1 MNTLSLVI
9 QREYLTRVRKKSF
22 IIMTLLMPLLM
33 ASLSFVPLWL
43 STLNDG
49 GEKNIVVIDE
59 TGMYAPLLKSTEQY
73 QFQIV
78 EQAQQ
83 SEYQAKIGKDLF
95 AILHITDDLNVNPNA
110 ISLLSE
116 KESPQDLR
124 AIIEKTLSE
133 KVMQQK
139 LDELSQSGN
148 VSAESILQVRSIVE
162 SGSKVSIKIMKWD
175 EDGTVSESSAEIASI
190 IGVVFT
196 ILIYMFILMYG
207 NMVMQAVLE
216 EKKSR
221 IVEVMVSSV
230 KPVKLL
236 IGKIIGIGLVGITQL
251 AIWGVLLG
259 FLFTGLS
266 AFIGAPVETTGMPA
280 SAEMGDFD
288 MQAAL
293 NSVMSVNWIEILVY
307 FLLFFIGGYILYA
320 SIFAMFASA
329 VNSEEDTSQ
338 FMMPVTLIIIF
349 AFFAGFYS
357 VSNPDGPL
365 AFWASLIPFSSPI
378 VMMVRIPFGIPLW
391 EKILAVVL
399 LYGTFILISVIA
411 AKIYRV
417 GILMYGKKPSIKE
430 MIKWIKYK

>member
-1 MNTLSLVI
+1 
-9 QREYLTRVRKKSF
+9 
-22 IIMTLLMPLLM
+22 
-33 ASLSFVPLWL
+33 
-43 STLNDG
+43 
-49 GEKNIVVIDE
+49 
-59 TGMYAPLLKSTEQY
+59 MYAPLLKSTEQY

-251 AIWGVLLG
+251 AIWGVLWDFYLPG
-259 FLFTGLS
+259 FGIYRRS
-266 AFIGAPVETTGMPA
+266 RRNNGMPA

-307 FLLFFIGGYILYA
+307 FLLFL
-320 SIFAMFASA
+320 SVDIFC
-329 VNSEEDTSQ
+329 TH
-338 FMMPVTLIIIF
+338 L
-349 AFFAGFYS
+349 
-357 VSNPDGPL
+357 
-365 AFWASLIPFSSPI
+365 SSPCLLRLLI
-378 VMMVRIPFGIPLW
+378 V
-391 EKILAVVL
+391 
-399 LYGTFILISVIA
+399 
-411 AKIYRV
+411 
-417 GILMYGKKPSIKE
+417 KKTRRSL
-430 MIKWIKYK
+430 

>member
-175 EDGTVSESSAEIASI
+175 ETAPFPNLQPKLPQSLEWFLQSSFTCLFLCTETWLCKQFWKRKRAASW
-190 IGVVFT
+190 
-196 ILIYMFILMYG
+196 
-207 NMVMQAVLE
+207 
-216 EKKSR
+216 K
-221 IVEVMVSSV
+221 
-230 KPVKLL
+230 
-236 IGKIIGIGLVGITQL
+236 
-251 AIWGVLLG
+251 
-259 FLFTGLS
+259 
-266 AFIGAPVETTGMPA
+266 
-280 SAEMGDFD
+280 
-288 MQAAL
+288 
-293 NSVMSVNWIEILVY
+293 
-307 FLLFFIGGYILYA
+307 
-320 SIFAMFASA
+320 
-329 VNSEEDTSQ
+329 
-338 FMMPVTLIIIF
+338 
-349 AFFAGFYS
+349 
-357 VSNPDGPL
+357 
-365 AFWASLIPFSSPI
+365 
-378 VMMVRIPFGIPLW
+378 
-391 EKILAVVL
+391 
-399 LYGTFILISVIA
+399 
-411 AKIYRV
+411 
-417 GILMYGKKPSIKE
+417 
-430 MIKWIKYK
+430 

>member
-1 MNTLSLVI
+1 
-9 QREYLTRVRKKSF
+9 
-22 IIMTLLMPLLM
+22 
-33 ASLSFVPLWL
+33 
-43 STLNDG
+43 
-49 GEKNIVVIDE
+49 
-59 TGMYAPLLKSTEQY
+59 
-73 QFQIV
+73 
-78 EQAQQ
+78 
-83 SEYQAKIGKDLF
+83 
-95 AILHITDDLNVNPNA
+95 
-110 ISLLSE
+110 
-116 KESPQDLR
+116 
-124 AIIEKTLSE
+124 
-133 KVMQQK
+133 
-139 LDELSQSGN
+139 
-148 VSAESILQVRSIVE
+148 
-162 SGSKVSIKIMKWD
+162 
-175 EDGTVSESSAEIASI
+175 
-190 IGVVFT
+190 
-196 ILIYMFILMYG
+196 
-207 NMVMQAVLE
+207 MQAVLE

-266 AFIGAPVETTGMPA
+266 AFIGAPVETTGMSA

-338 FMMPVTLIIIF
+338 FMMPVTLIIMF

>member
-251 AIWGVLLG
+251 TIWGVLLG

-266 AFIGAPVETTGMPA
+266 AFIGAPVETTGMSA

-338 FMMPVTLIIIF
+338 FMMPVTLIIMF

>member
-251 AIWGVLLG
+251 TIWGVLLG

-338 FMMPVTLIIIF
+338 FMMPVTLIIMF